1 MPGRFNEEKAT
12 QMAALLL
19 QLAGGRMYY
28 LKLMKLMYLIDREGL
43 LRWGWSMTNDRYIS
57 MDNGLVLSRVLNLM
71 TEETLSDSYWTRFI
85 SPPLSWQV
93 ELLAEPD
100 FDELSEA
107 EAGLIKEQYDR
118 FHRMF
123 GSWGA
128 KDRWRLVEFTHN
140 LPEWK
145 NPRGSSIPVKYEEV
159 LRGANVPQE
168 KIDQILQSLKE
179 FNDFERALQ
188 EANEFELA

>member
-1 MPGRFNEEKAT
+1 MLGRFNEEKAT

-43 LRWGWSMTNDRYIS
+43 LRWGWSMTNDAYTS

-71 TEETLSDSYWTRFI
+71 TEETLEDSYWARFI
-85 SPPLSWQV
+85 SAPLAWQV
-93 ELLAEPD
+93 QLLAEPD

-107 EAGLIKEQYDR
+107 EVALVKEQYIK
-118 FHRMF
+118 FQRMF

-128 KDRWRLVEFTHN
+128 KDRWRLVEYTHK

-145 NPRGSSIPVKYEEV
+145 NPHGSSVPVDYEEV

-168 KIDQILQSLKE
+168 EIDKILQSLKE
-179 FNDFERALQ
+179 FNEFEHGLQ
-188 EANEFELA
+188 EADEFEIA